1 MKQFKLLG
9 VLSLLLCLVGCGSS
23 KLAESYDKD
32 TIYEKA
38 QEVIM
43 LANEGK
49 YDEITKLAELPEDT
63 TAEDFAKLVEEG
75 WNPILK
81 DKGDFVEITQ
91 YEIAGQHDKKTDQ
104 DYAVIALAVK
114 YNEGTCVYTLYYN
127 EDYELVGLY
136 LK

>member
-9 VLSLLLCLVGCGSS
+9 ILCLLLFLVGCGSS
-23 KLAESYDKD
+23 KLAENYDKD

-49 YDEITKLAELPEDT
+49 YDEITALAELPKDT

-81 DKGDFVEITQ
+81 DKGNFVEITQ
-91 YEIAGQHDKKTDQ
+91 HEIAGQHDKKTNQ
-104 DYAVIALAVK
+104 DYAVIAVAVK
-114 YNEGTCVYTLYYN
+114 YEEGICVYTLYYN